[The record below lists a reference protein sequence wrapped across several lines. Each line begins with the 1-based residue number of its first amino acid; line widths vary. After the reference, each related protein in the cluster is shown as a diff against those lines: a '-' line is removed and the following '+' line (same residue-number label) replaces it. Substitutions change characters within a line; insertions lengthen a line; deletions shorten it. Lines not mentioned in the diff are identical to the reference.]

1 MNAACGSF
9 ALAQALSEVERGK
22 GSHWEHGSMYLATTS
37 PALQ

>member
-9 ALAQALSEVERGK
+9 ALAQALSEVERGE
-22 GSHWEHGSMYLATTS
+22 GESLGAWVYVATTS